1 MVIVS
6 CILVIHTMLS
16 YVIPPIIIV
25 LGLAAL
31 IFFLFRKS
39 AKIPEELILQ
49 EKRRSLGADKT
60 DKQKLFRFTQLILQI
75 TEKIMQRFKLFSL
88 KFYNKTD
95 NWFHS
100 IKEKR
105 EKRSGIGRRDE
116 KAPEKISVE
125 SISVA
130 EKNES
135 MIDNMAVRKEVR
147 IDFETEVEPMI
158 SKNVVHPDSRTQ
170 VRNEFE
176 KALIERIAFNPKD
189 IEAYE
194 RLGDYYIEVG
204 NFNDSLAC
212 FEEVLKLSP
221 VNRRAKIKVKRL
233 QRVVFNGLS
242 R

>member
-1 MVIVS
+1 
-6 CILVIHTMLS
+6 MLG
-16 YVIPPIIIV
+16 YIIPPIVIV
-25 LGLAAL
+25 LSLAAL

-39 AKIPEELILQ
+39 ARISEELILE
-49 EKRRSLGADKT
+49 EKRKENKGEKAEGR
-60 DKQKLFRFTQLILQI
+60 KLFRFTQFVLQI
-75 TEKIMQRFKLFSL
+75 TERIMQRFKLFSL

-105 EKRSGIGRRDE
+105 EQRSNSGKE
-116 KAPEKISVE
+116 AEE
-125 SISVA
+125 SYA

-135 MIDNMAVRKEVR
+135 RKTAEDFFGIRIKKEPRVDNVVTFKEEEEV
-147 IDFETEVEPMI
+147 EVEPMI
-158 SKNVVHPDSRTQ
+158 SKEVVQPDSK
-170 VRNEFE
+170 VGIRNEFE

-194 RLGDYYIEVG
+194 RLGDYYIEIG

-221 VNRRAKIKVKRL
+221 GSRKAKLKMRRL
-233 QRVVFNGLS
+233 QKIVYSNKL
-242 R
+242 

>member
-1 MVIVS
+1 
-6 CILVIHTMLS
+6 MLS
-16 YVIPPIIIV
+16 YIIPPIVIV
-25 LGLAAL
+25 LSLAAL

-39 AKIPEELILQ
+39 AEISEELILK
-49 EKRRSLGADKT
+49 EKRNEFRSNQIE
-60 DKQKLFRFTQLILQI
+60 KQKLFRFTQLILKI
-75 TEKIMQRFKLFSL
+75 SEKIMQRFKLFSL
-88 KFYNKTD
+88 RFYNKTD

-105 EKRSGIGRRDE
+105 ENRISNAPRPEKEEMKIGVDNISVRRDT
-116 KAPEKISVE
+116 
-125 SISVA
+125 
-130 EKNES
+130 
-135 MIDNMAVRKEVR
+135 VR
-147 IDFETEVEPMI
+147 IEETEIEIEPMV
-158 SKNVVHPDSRTQ
+158 SKEAVHPDSRIQ

-194 RLGDYYIEVG
+194 RLGDYYIEIG

-221 VNRRAKIKVKRL
+221 GSRRAKIKTKRL
-233 QRVVFNGLS
+233 QKIVFGGLS

>member
-1 MVIVS
+1 
-6 CILVIHTMLS
+6 MLS
-16 YVIPPIIIV
+16 YIIPPIIIV
-25 LGLAAL
+25 LSLATL

-39 AKIPEELILQ
+39 SNIPEDLIMK
-49 EKRRSLGADKT
+49 EKRSEVKGVGV
-60 DKQKLFRFTQLILQI
+60 DKQKLFLFTQLVLKIS
-75 TEKIMQRFKLFSL
+75 EKIMQRFKLFSL

-105 EKRSGIGRRDE
+105 ENRLSNIPKE
-116 KAPEKISVE
+116 KVKMEKEKKTEIENKKESQADNFVVKKEILRVE
-125 SISVA
+125 EMEI
-130 EKNES
+130 
-135 MIDNMAVRKEVR
+135 
-147 IDFETEVEPMI
+147 EPMI
-158 SKNVVHPDSRTQ
+158 SKEVVQPDSKSQ

-221 VNRRAKIKVKRL
+221 VNRRAKIKAKRL
-233 QRVVFNGLS
+233 QKIVFNGLS

>member
-1 MVIVS
+1 
-6 CILVIHTMLS
+6 MLS
-16 YVIPPIIIV
+16 YIIPPIVIV
-25 LGLAAL
+25 LSLAAL

-39 AKIPEELILQ
+39 SNIPEELILK
-49 EKRRSLGADKT
+49 EKRNEIRGIDT
-60 DKQKLFRFTQLILQI
+60 EKQKLFRFTQLILKI
-75 TEKIMQRFKLFSL
+75 SEKIMQRFKLFSL

-105 EKRSGIGRRDE
+105 ENRIGNGKGMEKEEIVSSQDRESAIEQRRE
-116 KAPEKISVE
+116 MRV
-125 SISVA
+125 
-130 EKNES
+130 
-135 MIDNMAVRKEVR
+135 DNVVVRKDSVKAEEMEV
-147 IDFETEVEPMI
+147 DVEPMI
-158 SKNVVHPDSRTQ
+158 SKEAVHPDSKNQ

-212 FEEVLKLSP
+212 FDEVLKLSP
-221 VNRRAKIKVKRL
+221 VNRRAKIKAKRL
-233 QRVVFNGLS
+233 QKIVFNGLS

>member
-1 MVIVS
+1 
-6 CILVIHTMLS
+6 MLS
-16 YVIPPIIIV
+16 YIIPPIVIV
-25 LGLAAL
+25 LSLAAL

-39 AKIPEELILQ
+39 AKIAEELILK
-49 EKRRSLGADKT
+49 EKRNEIGGAQIE
-60 DKQKLFRFTQLILQI
+60 KQKLFRFTQFILKI
-75 TEKIMQRFKLFSL
+75 SEKIMQRFKLFSL
-88 KFYNKTD
+88 RFYNKTD

-105 EKRSGIGRRDE
+105 ENRISNTPRPEKEEMKIGVDNISVRRD
-116 KAPEKISVE
+116 AT
-125 SISVA
+125 
-130 EKNES
+130 
-135 MIDNMAVRKEVR
+135 R
-147 IDFETEVEPMI
+147 IEETEIEIEPMI
-158 SKNVVHPDSRTQ
+158 SKEAVHPDSRIQ

-194 RLGDYYIEVG
+194 RLGDYYIEIG

-221 VNRRAKIKVKRL
+221 GSRRAKIKTKRL
-233 QRVVFNGLS
+233 QKIVFGGLS

>member
-1 MVIVS
+1 
-6 CILVIHTMLS
+6 MLS
-16 YVIPPIIIV
+16 YIIPPIIIV
-25 LGLAAL
+25 LSLAAL

-39 AKIPEELILQ
+39 SNIPEEMIMK
-49 EKRRSLGADKT
+49 EKRSEIRCAGVE
-60 DKQKLFRFTQLILQI
+60 KQKLFRFTQLILKI
-75 TEKIMQRFKLFSL
+75 SEKVMQRFKLFSL

-105 EKRSGIGRRDE
+105 ENRISNVPREEMEIEQERKLEVE
-116 KAPEKISVE
+116 K
-125 SISVA
+125 
-130 EKNES
+130 
-135 MIDNMAVRKEVR
+135 RKESQVDNIVVKKEILR
-147 IDFETEVEPMI
+147 VEEMEIEPMI
-158 SKNVVHPDSRTQ
+158 SKEAVHPDSKSQ

-221 VNRRAKIKVKRL
+221 VNRRAKIKAKRL
-233 QRVVFNGLS
+233 QKIVFNGLS

>member
-1 MVIVS
+1 
-6 CILVIHTMLS
+6 MLS
-16 YVIPPIIIV
+16 YIIPPIVII
-25 LGLAAL
+25 LSLAAL

-39 AKIPEELILQ
+39 AKISEELIME
-49 EKRRSLGADKT
+49 EKKRSALPINI

-75 TEKIMQRFKLFSL
+75 TEKVMQKFKLFSL

-105 EKRSGIGRRDE
+105 EKRSSDVSEGNRNRTMGYQERIAQQE
-116 KAPEKISVE
+116 KREVGVDNVE
-125 SISVA
+125 V
-130 EKNES
+130 KNNIQRVEE
-135 MIDNMAVRKEVR
+135 MEV
-147 IDFETEVEPMI
+147 EVEPMI
-158 SKNVVHPDSRTQ
+158 SREAVHPDSRGQ
-170 VRNEFE
+170 MRNEFE
-176 KALIERIAFNPKD
+176 KALIERIALNPKD

-194 RLGDYYIEVG
+194 RLGDYYVETG
-204 NFNDSLAC
+204 NFNDSLSC

-233 QRVVFNGLS
+233 QKIVFSGLS

>member
-1 MVIVS
+1 
-6 CILVIHTMLS
+6 MLS
-16 YVIPPIIIV
+16 YIIPPIVII
-25 LGLAAL
+25 LSLAAL

-39 AKIPEELILQ
+39 AKIAEELILK
-49 EKRRSLGADKT
+49 EKRNEIGGAQIE
-60 DKQKLFRFTQLILQI
+60 KQKLFRFTQFILKI
-75 TEKIMQRFKLFSL
+75 SEKIMQRFKLFSL
-88 KFYNKTD
+88 RFYNKTD

-105 EKRSGIGRRDE
+105 ENRISNTPRPEKEEMKIGVDNISVRRD
-116 KAPEKISVE
+116 AT
-125 SISVA
+125 
-130 EKNES
+130 
-135 MIDNMAVRKEVR
+135 R
-147 IDFETEVEPMI
+147 IEETEIEIEPMI
-158 SKNVVHPDSRTQ
+158 SKEAVHPDSRIQ

-194 RLGDYYIEVG
+194 RLGDYYIEIG

-221 VNRRAKIKVKRL
+221 GSRRAKIKTKRL
-233 QRVVFNGLS
+233 QKIVFGGLS

>member
-1 MVIVS
+1 
-6 CILVIHTMLS
+6 MLS
-16 YVIPPIIIV
+16 YIIPPIIII
-25 LGLAAL
+25 LSLAAL

-39 AKIPEELILQ
+39 AKIPEELILK
-49 EKRRSLGADKT
+49 ERRGEAREIGT
-60 DKQKLFRFTQLILQI
+60 EKQKLFRFTQLMLKI
-75 TEKIMQRFKLFSL
+75 TEKVTQRFKLLLL

-105 EKRSGIGRRDE
+105 QKRSDNATNGEKYDNRIGTKEETIIQRREIRVDNVVVRSDIQ
-116 KAPEKISVE
+116 KVE
-125 SISVA
+125 
-130 EKNES
+130 E
-135 MIDNMAVRKEVR
+135 MEVE
-147 IDFETEVEPMI
+147 IEPMI
-158 SKNVVHPDSRTQ
+158 SKEAVHPDSRSQ

-176 KALIERIAFNPKD
+176 KALIERIALNPKD

-221 VNRRAKIKVKRL
+221 ANRRAKIKAKRL
-233 QRVVFNGLS
+233 QKIVFSGLS